1 MIESNFIKMLE
12 DDYYFVI
19 NKNYEI
25 TYYKELNEKMA
36 EELKIENVKGSIEKY
51 IKELNTYN
59 EIKDIVDAMVG
70 KIAEYRG
77 ISIVEMREELELDI

>member
-1 MIESNFIKMLE
+1 MIESNNIKMLE